1 LQYLSVVPV
10 FLGAN
15 LEFAVRLIPA
25 IASLLTLAAIWKLA
39 HRAGGMNVAC
49 IAVAL
54 SSLSLWEI
62 EFARFGRMYSPF
74 QAMFLWYAWFQLKH
88 LLDRDRVAQVLYL
101 ILSGVS
107 IFIYAGAALLLAL
120 NFLPLLWPGKRWDA
134 RNLVISSGLM
144 FFGLY
149 YYRTDFRFMGIPES
163 LLPPGPTIDDSATTT
178 APPISLP
185 IEIPFLPGTGFTII
199 AVGLFVFAILVWG
212 HRRNLKLAHPSA
224 ILWLLT
230 AVVTSFGL
238 IAFGVALAFI
248 AVLLRVPLPIQN
260 TEDMRGQLVRNYAPG
275 LVVLTTIIFL
285 NVVAVGPDFIS
296 AAKNAL
302 NYLFNYPDVYYKILQ
317 PWLSAIPITTVL
329 LAALIAPL
337 FLLSLGDNRI
347 NSGQLDPTRYLFSIL
362 IVLVLL
368 VGALKQPYIS
378 TRYTYFLYPILLV
391 LASVSIREL
400 TRKTFQ
406 TAPRRARWIIISIP
420 VLFLFTEDFSAKH
433 LIRINEPDIRFRLQY
448 SHALSAHYYN
458 RWDFRNTGDY
468 INRQIS
474 PGEDVIVFH
483 QALAHY
489 LHQIDG
495 IFIRKGSTIHSI
507 VWGCGGTRELWSNAP
522 LLDENHEVYE
532 RIMSGVKG
540 TWLIM
545 HTPQDPW
552 RDPLETELIDRFEL
566 EPRYISIDGNL
577 AVYYLSN
584 AGQK

>member
-1 LQYLSVVPV
+1 
-10 FLGAN
+10 
-15 LEFAVRLIPA
+15 
-25 IASLLTLAAIWKLA
+25 
-39 HRAGGMNVAC
+39 
-49 IAVAL
+49 
-54 SSLSLWEI
+54 
-62 EFARFGRMYSPF
+62 
-74 QAMFLWYAWFQLKH
+74 
-88 LLDRDRVAQVLYL
+88 
-101 ILSGVS
+101 
-107 IFIYAGAALLLAL
+107 
-120 NFLPLLWPGKRWDA
+120 
-134 RNLVISSGLM
+134 
-144 FFGLY
+144 
-149 YYRTDFRFMGIPES
+149 
-163 LLPPGPTIDDSATTT
+163 
-178 APPISLP
+178 
-185 IEIPFLPGTGFTII
+185 
-199 AVGLFVFAILVWG
+199 
-212 HRRNLKLAHPSA
+212 
-224 ILWLLT
+224 
-230 AVVTSFGL
+230 
-238 IAFGVALAFI
+238 
-248 AVLLRVPLPIQN
+248 
-260 TEDMRGQLVRNYAPG
+260 MRGQLVRNYAPG